1 MSTIENFEALLAS
14 GRDNAL
20 LRYALATEYAKV
32 DELAKACEHL
42 EVAVGM
48 DPNYSAAWKLLGKT
62 QAALGDVAAAVSA
75 YERGIEV
82 AQSNGDQQA
91 AKEMSVFL
99 KRLQP

>member
-20 LRYALATEYAKV
+20 LRYALANEYAKV

-42 EVAVGM
+42 DVAVRM

-62 QAALGDVAAAVSA
+62 RAALGETAAAATA
-75 YERGIEV
+75 YQRGIEV
-82 AQSNGDQQA
+82 AESNGD
-91 AKEMSVFL
+91 
-99 KRLQP
+99 